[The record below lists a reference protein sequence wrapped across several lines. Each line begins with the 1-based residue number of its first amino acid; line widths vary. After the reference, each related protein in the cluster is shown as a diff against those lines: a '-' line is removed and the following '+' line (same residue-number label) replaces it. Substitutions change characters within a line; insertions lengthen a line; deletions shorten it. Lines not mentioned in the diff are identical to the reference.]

1 MKLVIPLFA
10 LMFSISFVQAQNE
23 GEAAVKKV
31 LRIYKEKLE
40 KLDTT
45 GIASLFIPGGKVY
58 EGGSDEGTIQNYLG
72 HHLAPELKVFKSF
85 TFSDYKVDVK
95 MNGDY
100 AYATETYMYTIVLA
114 KDESQIKSKGVAT
127 SVLKKTKEGWKIEM
141 THSSFRK
148 LK

>member
-1 MKLVIPLFA
+1 MKLVFLLFA
-10 LMFSISFVQAQNE
+10 LMFSFSFVQAQNV

-45 GIASLFIPGGKVY
+45 GIASLFTPGGKVY

-100 AYATETYMYTIVLA
+100 AHTTETYIYTIVLA

-127 SVLKKTKEGWKIEM
+127 SVLKRTKEGWKIEM